1 MMWSVISLG
10 SEEERRSTLD
20 EVMAVFDDRGQR
32 ARSVAALPSSAS
44 NSLQAFHCL
53 SSMASRLRAG
63 LIFAAVLGA
72 LYYWFSVSSTSHH
85 PSGEHH
91 TSNTFTRR
99 IVAVGDLHGDFGNS
113 FKVLRMANVIDDD
126 GDWSGDVDYFVQ
138 TGDIVDRYV
147 SPVPFTT
154 ALSADRQAQW

>member
-1 MMWSVISLG
+1 
-10 SEEERRSTLD
+10 
-20 EVMAVFDDRGQR
+20 
-32 ARSVAALPSSAS
+32 VAAGCSFLYS
-44 NSLQAFHCL
+44 NSPQAFHCL
-53 SSMASRLRAG
+53 SSMASRLRTG

-85 PSGEHH
+85 PSGEHR
-91 TSNTFTRR
+91 TSKTFTRR
-99 IVAVGDLHGDFGNS
+99 IVAVGDLHGDFGNA

-147 SPVPFTT
+147 SPVPCIT
-154 ALSADRQAQW
+154 ALRADPASAVVTTPSKYTTG